1 MTGTAAN
8 MSGSGHIGVF
18 GGMFDPVHVGHLRA
32 AITTRETLE
41 LDELRLLPCARPA
54 HRESPMADDQHRLA
68 MLELAIGE
76 EPGLVIDE
84 REIRRAGTSYLV
96 DTLNSLR
103 EDHPDSTLYF
113 LLGSDAFSC
122 LDHWHRWEELL
133 PLSHWVIMPRPG
145 WELALS
151 DRLRAVFDARRVSDR
166 TQLRQRRGGRIWIS
180 EPGVLELSSTTIR
193 EIINR
198 GTSLRYLLPDAVIEY
213 IQNNHLY
220 RHED

>member
-1 MTGTAAN
+1 MA
-8 MSGSGHIGVF
+8 GSGHIGIF

-32 AITTRETLE
+32 AITTRETLG

-54 HRESPMADDQHRLA
+54 HRGSPMADDRHRLA
-68 MLELAIGE
+68 MLELAIRG
-76 EPGLVIDE
+76 EPGLGIDE

-96 DTLNSLR
+96 DTLSSLR
-103 EDHPDSTLYF
+103 EDHPDSGLYF
-113 LLGSDAFSC
+113 LLGSDAFSY

-133 PLSHWVIMPRPG
+133 PLSHWVVMPRPG
-145 WELALS
+145 WELSLS
-151 DRLRAVFDARRVSDR
+151 ERLRAVFEERRVSDR
-166 TQLRQRRGGRIWIS
+166 ACLRQECGGRIWVS

-193 EIINR
+193 EIISR
-198 GTSLRYLLPDAVIEY
+198 GTSLRYLLPDTVIEY